1 MAIDDTKF
9 LSLCSSGTL
18 EEVKAALNEGA
29 NPNAKDIECIT
40 ALMKAAH
47 CNWDSRIITALLEAG
62 ADIHARSIYRMTA
75 LDWAEGIT
83 KTDGKITLSQSARD
97 KRLSILKSAI
107 LSMNEIDDDIFTV
120 LCRYADSD
128 EVISALR
135 KGADINAR
143 DIYGQSVL
151 MDASRDEKKLWLAE
165 LMLREGADVNLRDN
179 DGQTALMYSAY
190 VCKSPAMIHVLVHA
204 GADVNARDN
213 DGVTALM
220 ISAKHSAPGTITAL
234 LDAGAEINARDNSRR
249 TAIFY
254 AAENESSEPARIIT
268 ERLTKA
274 GKNIQTIRDSEGKT
288 VLMYAAERSANP
300 EIIRIFIDA
309 GSDVNAK
316 DKDGTTALMLAAA
329 KNIRPEILYSLIDAG
344 ADVNA
349 QNSAGNTALILA
361 ARNHFYHAILE
372 GKLRIKSQNLK
383 ILLDAGADPA
393 MKNSAGLTFADYLRK
408 S

>member
-1 MAIDDTKF
+1 MAINDRKF
-9 LSLCSSGTL
+9 LSLCASGTL
-18 EEVKAALNEGA
+18 EEVFAALNEGA

-47 CNWDSRIITALLEAG
+47 YNVDERVITALLEAG

-75 LDWAEGIT
+75 LDWTEGVT
-83 KTDGKITLSQSARD
+83 KIDGQIMLLQSERD

-120 LCRYADSD
+120 LCRYADSQ
-128 EVISALR
+128 EIISALR
-135 KGADINAR
+135 KGANINAR

-151 MDASRDEKKLWLAE
+151 MWASCHEKRLWLTE

-179 DGQTALMYSAY
+179 YGQTALMYCAAS
-190 VCKSPAMIHVLVHA
+190 CESPVMIHTLV
-204 GADVNARDN
+204 
-213 DGVTALM
+213 
-220 ISAKHSAPGTITAL
+220 
-234 LDAGAEINARDNSRR
+234 DAGAEINARDNSRR

-254 AAENESSEPARIIT
+254 AAGNESAEPARIIT

-274 GKNIQTIRDSEGKT
+274 GKNIRTIRDSEGLT
-288 VLMYAAERSANP
+288 ALMYAAETSTNP
-300 EIIRIFIDA
+300 EIIRIFIEA
-309 GSDVNAK
+309 GSDVNAR

-329 KNIRPEILYSLIDAG
+329 KNVRPEILYSLIDAG
-344 ADVNA
+344 ADINA

-361 ARNHFYHAILE
+361 AKFHIYHAILE

-383 ILLDAGADPA
+383 ILLDAGADTA
-393 MKNSAGLTFADYLRK
+393 MKNSAGLTFADYLK
-408 S
+408 KF

>member
-1 MAIDDTKF
+1 MAVDDRKF
-9 LSLCSSGTL
+9 LSLCASGTL
-18 EEVKAALNEGA
+18 EKVKAALNEGA

-40 ALMKAAH
+40 ALMKAA
-47 CNWDSRIITALLEAG
+47 NYSDDPRILTALLEAG

-75 LDWAEGIT
+75 LDWA
-83 KTDGKITLSQSARD
+83 DGLRKRD
-97 KRLSILKSAI
+97 EKLAVLKSAI

-120 LCRYADSD
+120 FCRYADSQ
-128 EVISALR
+128 EIFSALR
-135 KGADINAR
+135 KGANPNAR

-151 MDASRDEKKLWLAE
+151 MWASCHEKRLWLTE
-165 LMLREGADVNLRDN
+165 LMLREGADPNLSDN

-190 VCKSPAMIHVLVHA
+190 VCESPVMIRTLINA
-204 GADVNARDN
+204 GADINAKDK

-220 ISAKHSAPGTITAL
+220 ISAKHSAPGIIAAL
-234 LDAGAEINARDNSRR
+234 LDAGAEINARDNQRR

-268 ERLTKA
+268 ERLAKA
-274 GKNIQTIRDSEGKT
+274 GKNIRTIRDSEGMT
-288 VLMYAAERSANP
+288 ALMYAAEKSTNP
-300 EIIRIFIDA
+300 EIIRILIQA

-316 DKDGTTALMLAAA
+316 DKNGTTALMLAAA

-344 ADVNA
+344 ADINA

-372 GKLRIKSQNLK
+372 GRLRIKSQNLQ

>member
-1 MAIDDTKF
+1 MAIDDKKF
-9 LSLCSSGTL
+9 LSLCASGTL
-18 EEVKAALNEGA
+18 EEVVAALNEGA

-47 CNWDSRIITALLEAG
+47 YNVDERVITALLEAG

-75 LDWAEGIT
+75 LDWAEGVT
-83 KTDGKITLSQSARD
+83 KIGGQIMLLQSERD
-97 KRLSILKSAI
+97 KRLSVLKSAI
-107 LSMNEIDDDIFTV
+107 LSMNKIDDDIFTV
-120 LCRYADSD
+120 LCRYADSQ
-128 EVISALR
+128 EIISALR
-135 KGADINAR
+135 KGANINSR

-151 MDASRDEKKLWLAE
+151 MWASCHEKRLWLTE
-165 LMLREGADVNLRDN
+165 LILREGADPNLRDN

-190 VCKSPAMIHVLVHA
+190 VCESPVMIRTLINA
-204 GADVNARDN
+204 GADINAKDK

-220 ISAKHSAPGTITAL
+220 ISAKHSAPGIIAAL
-234 LDAGAEINARDNSRR
+234 LDAGAEINARDNDRR

-254 AAENESSEPARIIT
+254 AAENDSAEPARIIT
-268 ERLTKA
+268 ERLAKA
-274 GKNIQTIRDSEGKT
+274 GKNIRTIRDSEGKT

-372 GKLRIKSQNLK
+372 GKLRIKSQNLQ

>member
-1 MAIDDTKF
+1 MAMDDKKF
-9 LSLCSSGTL
+9 LYICGWGTL

-40 ALMKAAH
+40 ALMKAA
-47 CNWDSRIITALLEAG
+47 NYNDDARIITALLEAG
-62 ADIHARSIYRMTA
+62 ADIRARSIYRMTA
-75 LDWAEGIT
+75 LDWA
-83 KTDGKITLSQSARD
+83 DGLRKRD
-97 KRLSILKSAI
+97 EKLAVLKSAI
-107 LSMNEIDDDIFTV
+107 LAMNEIDDDIFTV
-120 LCRYADSD
+120 LCRYADSQ
-128 EVISALR
+128 EIISALR
-135 KGADINAR
+135 KGADVNAR

-151 MDASRDEKKLWLAE
+151 MDASRDEKRLWLAE

-190 VCKSPAMIHVLVHA
+190 ACKSPVMIHVLVDA

-213 DGVTALM
+213 DGATALM
-220 ISAKHSAPGTITAL
+220 ISAKHNAPGIMAEI
-234 LDAGAEINARDNSRR
+234 LDAGAEINAKDNKRR

-254 AAENESSEPARIIT
+254 AAENESAESARIIT
-268 ERLTKA
+268 ERLTSA
-274 GKNIQTIRDSEGKT
+274 GKNIRTIRDAEGFT
-288 VLMYAAERSANP
+288 ALMYAAERSTNP

-316 DKDGTTALMLAAA
+316 DKNGMTALMLAAA

-344 ADVNA
+344 ADINA
-349 QNSAGNTALILA
+349 QNIAGNTALILA
-361 ARNHFYHAILE
+361 ARNHFYHAILG
-372 GKLRIKSQNLK
+372 GKLRIKPQNLQ

>member
-1 MAIDDTKF
+1 MKIDDKKF
-9 LSLCSSGTL
+9 LYLCSFGTL
-18 EEVKAALNEGA
+18 EEVTAALNEGA

-40 ALMKAAH
+40 ALMKAA
-47 CNWDSRIITALLEAG
+47 NYNNDAKILTVLLEAG
-62 ADIHARSIYRMTA
+62 ADIRARSIYKMTA
-75 LDWAEGIT
+75 LDWA
-83 KTDGKITLSQSARD
+83 DGLRKRD
-97 KRLSILKSAI
+97 EKLAVLKSAI

-128 EVISALR
+128 EIISALK
-135 KGADINAR
+135 KGANINAR

-151 MDASRDEKKLWLAE
+151 MWASCHERRLWLTE
-165 LMLREGADVNLRDN
+165 LMLREGADPNLRDN
-179 DGQTALMYSAY
+179 DGQTALMYSAR
-190 VCKSPAMIHVLVHA
+190 CCDSHAMIHTLIDA
-204 GADVNARDN
+204 GADINARDN

-220 ISAKHSAPGTITAL
+220 ISAKYSTPGMITAL
-234 LDAGAEINARDNSRR
+234 LDAGAEINARDNHRR

-254 AAENESSEPARIIT
+254 AAENDSEESARIIT

-274 GKNIQTIRDSEGKT
+274 GKNIRTIRDSEGMT
-288 VLMYAAERSANP
+288 ALMYAAEKCNNP
-300 EIIRIFIDA
+300 EIIRIFIEA
-309 GSDVNAK
+309 GSDVNAT

-344 ADVNA
+344 ADINA

-361 ARNHFYHAILE
+361 AKFHFYHAILE
-372 GKLRIKSQNLK
+372 GKLRIKSQNLQ
-383 ILLDAGADPA
+383 ILLEAGADTA